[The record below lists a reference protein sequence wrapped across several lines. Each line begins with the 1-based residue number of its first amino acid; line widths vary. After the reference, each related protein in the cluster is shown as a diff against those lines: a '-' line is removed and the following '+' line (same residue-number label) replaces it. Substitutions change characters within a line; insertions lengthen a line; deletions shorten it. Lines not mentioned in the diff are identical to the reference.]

1 MSYFDDFDDPAL
13 DNISYTYQE
22 WKTLMNESKK
32 YEHVFWWLRGIY
44 EFEKNADPQVFEW
57 KRMNDNLLQVVCVM
71 KGGARVSFG
80 FWDTKDMVDRVQRL
94 FQEDAWQLSVV
105 TAMKILDAKRE
116 E

>member
-13 DNISYTYQE
+13 DKISYTYQE

-44 EFEKNADPQVFEW
+44 EFEKNADPQIFEW
-57 KRMNDNLLQVVCVM
+57 KRMNDNLLQVICVM

-105 TAMKILDAKRE
+105 TAMEILDAKRE